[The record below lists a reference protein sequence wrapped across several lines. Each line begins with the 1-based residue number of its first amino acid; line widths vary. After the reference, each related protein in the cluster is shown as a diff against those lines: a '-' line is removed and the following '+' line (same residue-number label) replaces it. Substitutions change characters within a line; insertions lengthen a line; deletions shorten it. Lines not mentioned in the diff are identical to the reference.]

1 MFEFNLNQNELEAL
15 DALLTTCLDSEEN
28 MLPVWNYMGQDIWKM
43 DFNVD
48 DVEITSTWAAETADV
63 A

>member
-15 DALLTTCLDSEEN
+15 DTLLTTCLDSEVN
-28 MLPVWNYMGQDIWKM
+28 MLPAWNFMGQDIWKM

-48 DVEITSTWAAETADV
+48 AVEITSTWAAETADV

>member
-1 MFEFNLNQNELEAL
+1 MFEFNLNQNEMKAL

-28 MLPVWNYMGQDIWKM
+28 LLPAWNFMGQDIWKM

-48 DVEITSTWAAETADV
+48 AVEVTATWAAETADV